1 MDKQIRISGDVKSE
15 NMTTTEKA
23 KKFTKHSKK
32 ERREK
37 AEELIEIIV
46 TNKYTEDMKDYF
58 DRMYEEYELDND
70 PFTWLPCLREEATED
85 RLEYSRQMMD
95 ELYGHHDGL

>member
-1 MDKQIRISGDVKSE
+1 
-15 NMTTTEKA
+15 MTITEKA

-46 TNKYTEDMKDYF
+46 TNKYTENMKDYF
-58 DRMYEEYELDND
+58 DQVYEEYELDDD
-70 PFTWLPCLREEATED
+70 PFTRLPCLREEAAEN
-85 RLEYSRQMMD
+85 RLEYSRQIMD
-95 ELYGHHDGL
+95 KLYGHYDGL